1 MNKSDKIMLL
11 VGKGRVHTVTEVQF
25 LEIFVMIKR
34 TNKFLHQ
41 LHV

>member
-11 VGKGRVHTVTEVQF
+11 VGKGGVHTATEVQF
-25 LEIFVMIKR
+25 LERFVMIKK
-34 TNKFLHQ
+34 TNKFLHE